1 MKGKRNDIQLML
13 AKAHDKLETAR
24 INFSNG
30 KYDDTVSRCYYA
42 VYHAMNAALIS
53 KGFSFSSHAHTIGV
67 FNREFVKTGVFPKYF
82 SEIIQG
88 LFEDRQSGD
97 YDFDSWIDEPTVRES
112 IENAA
117 TIVTGI
123 AQFLEGEEHMAV
135 KRTKG
140 V

>member
-1 MKGKRNDIQLML
+1 MEKRDDVSLML

-24 INFSNG
+24 IVFENG

-42 VYHAMNAALIS
+42 VYHSMNAALIS
-53 KGFSFSSHAHTIGV
+53 KGLSFSSHAQTIGV

-82 SEIIQG
+82 TEMIQG

-97 YDFDSWIDEPTVRES
+97 YDFDSRIDEQTARES

-117 TIVTGI
+117 MIIVGVER
-123 AQFLEGEEHMAV
+123 FLDGE
-135 KRTKG
+135 
-140 V
+140 